1 MCIIITTT
9 LSSSTTTT
17 TTTTIIIII
26 IIIVIIIIITTTI
39 LIINKL
45 MVVFFYL
52 AFILSLNKLSCAVLI
67 WQQVSQL
74 NICSTL
80 CTWWL
85 GQRGSAA
92 AGLQHP
98 LQFTVDIVGVANV
111 LRLRC
116 FLFNYG
122 TTYRNWDLAAKR

>member
-9 LSSSTTTT
+9 LSSSTTTTTTT

-80 CTWWL
+80 CTHGGL
-85 GQRGSAA
+85 AA
-92 AGLQHP
+92 ASCPVHCGHS
-98 LQFTVDIVGVANV
+98 GS
-111 LRLRC
+111 
-116 FLFNYG
+116 G
-122 TTYRNWDLAAKR
+122 KRFAIALLPFQLWNNL